1 MRIPG
6 IYLLLL
12 FVFTFEFVGAQTS
25 VNEKFMR
32 RAESAVSNLRNSEEK
47 NEFQKH
53 LLIYGDSAK
62 MYKNTSLALRYYTEM
77 IAECEKDSSLTDL
90 CERGFIKMGD
100 LYYDEGLPQKSIEY
114 YQRASLENAPV
125 LIKLASAYSLVPNL
139 DSAVMFLNQALKIR
153 PESGAYDFEKKI
165 LTNLSDLYQADGNWE
180 KAMETEVRIQKL
192 VELSGTEEEK
202 AISNNNIGFIFHKT
216 RNYEEAL
223 SRFRQVED
231 KMDVGKWVHL
241 PSLFS
246 NMGVAYFN
254 LGDWK
259 NAEFYFQ
266 KALSVLDKNEK
277 DEWEG
282 SLMNLMARVHL
293 RQDDYYQAL
302 QYVKRAEYAAEKNKD
317 VQVLEKVYE
326 TSAEVYQRLY
336 DFEKSLDYFKRYLK
350 INDSLQLEERLKQ
363 QKIVEQQILL
373 ERSEKEIR
381 LLLASKELQDLAIQ
395 QLELEK
401 EKLALASENMELEAT
416 KKQQAITLLKRE
428 KEIQKTQLL
437 NQELEA
443 KRARQELLLTAE
455 RLETAKKDK
464 EIALLNEKE
473 ARQRLELAEKE
484 AAEKQKEQQIE
495 LLTQEKKINE
505 LELAG
510 IRSFKRFAYG
520 MGAALLAIIGLI
532 LTGFLFARKTNFK
545 LKAQKAEIEQQKD
558 IISEERNK
566 SDELLLNILPLA
578 TAKELKEKGKAEPK
592 LYDDVSV
599 LFADFTGFTSIAGK
613 MNPDEVV
620 SELNICF
627 EAFDKIIE
635 KYGLEKIKTIG
646 DSYMVAG
653 GVPQSLDGHA
663 EKMVHAGVEM
673 QQYLESR
680 YALKKKEGND
690 YWRMRVGIHSGPV
703 VAGVIGQ
710 KKFAY
715 DIWGD
720 TVNISSR
727 LETACDPGQVNISE
741 STQSRINGHFKVEPR
756 GAIPVKGKGEM
767 KMYFVK

>member
-1 MRIPG
+1 
-6 IYLLLL
+6 L
-12 FVFTFEFVGAQTS
+12 FAIFPQNVSAQNT
-25 VNEKFMR
+25 VDEDFMR
-32 RAESAVSNLRNSEEK
+32 RAESAISIMRKTDEK
-47 NEFQKH
+47 TKFHQK
-53 LLIYGDSAK
+53 LLVYGDSAIQRG
-62 MYKNTSLALRYYTEM
+62 NTSLALRYYTEM
-77 IAECEKDSSLTDL
+77 ITDCEKDSTVTDL
-90 CERGFIKMGD
+90 CENGFIKMGD
-100 LYYDEGLPQKSIEY
+100 LYYNEGLPQKSIEY
-114 YQRASLENAPV
+114 YRRASLQNPPV

-139 DSAVMFLNQALKIR
+139 DSAVIFLNQALKLR
-153 PESGAYDFEKKI
+153 PETGSYNFEKKI
-165 LTNLSDLYQADGNWE
+165 LNNLSDLYQADGNWE

-192 VELSGTEEEK
+192 VEVSGTDEEK
-202 AISNNNIGFIFHKT
+202 AISSNNIGFIYHKT
-216 RNYEEAL
+216 QNYAEAL
-223 SRFRQVED
+223 SRFRQVEN
-231 KMDVGKWVHL
+231 KMDAGKWVHL

-259 NAEFYFQ
+259 NAELYFQ
-266 KALSVLDKNEK
+266 KALSNLNKNEK

-302 QYVKRAEYAAEKNKD
+302 QYVKKAEYAAEKNKD
-317 VQVLEKVYE
+317 VEVLEKVYE

-401 EKLALASENMELEAT
+401 EKLALASENLELEAT
-416 KKQQAITLLKRE
+416 RRQQAVTLLKRE

-455 RLETAKKDK
+455 RLETARKDK

-620 SELNICF
+620 RELNICF

-653 GVPQSLDGHA
+653 GVPQHLEGHA
-663 EKMVHAGVEM
+663 EKMVKAGVEM

-680 YALKKKEGND
+680 YSLKKKEGND

-741 STQSRINGHFKVEPR
+741 STQSRINGQFTLEPR

-767 KMYFVK
+767 KMFFVK